1 MEMVMEMESRKQRR
15 RKFFMTHLRN
25 DMSENYSGH
34 TDMVADSVGSD
45 TCHYS
50 WVVRV
55 LDMTFNSSKA
65 VVIFSAGKTCLGLM
79 LILKC
84 WKLKQKYQQRS
95 AECVDSAVRA
105 VYNKTT
111 HGVKAWT

>member
-55 LDMTFNSSKA
+55 YINDKWS
-65 VVIFSAGKTCLGLM
+65 
-79 LILKC
+79 
-84 WKLKQKYQQRS
+84 
-95 AECVDSAVRA
+95 ECVIDFTFSFSEEI
-105 VYNKTT
+105 
-111 HGVKAWT
+111 